1 MNAGP
6 ETATA
11 QTAAQALETRRARY
25 QALFTAA
32 GLVGL
37 AVGSYL
43 VLMSGYCPTGHSCLA
58 QGSIGAGFVA
68 AGFLAV
74 IGVGVLGSLLLALAL
89 SFLGVG
95 AGALVGGTRGA
106 GWVGM
111 VIGGEFVAM
120 GLILLGVQQW
130 QTRRRRRIAQDEARL
145 WESGRPGRAVV
156 ADVDD
161 AGRRTGRD
169 RIVTLTLRVDPGD
182 GGELYTADLEYRAQP
197 GMIPRPGDL
206 HVVRIDPD
214 DPTRIV
220 VGPKE
225 VTGEAPSQVQ

>member
-6 ETATA
+6 ETATTE
-11 QTAAQALETRRARY
+11 TAAQALETRRARY
-25 QALFTAA
+25 QVLFTAS
-32 GLVGL
+32 GLAGL

-43 VLMSGYCPTGHSCLA
+43 VLMSGYCPPGHSCLV

-95 AGALVGGTRGA
+95 AGALLGGTRGA

-120 GLILLGVQQW
+120 GLILLGVQRW
-130 QTRRRRRIAQDEARL
+130 QTRRRLRIAQDEARL

-182 GGELYTADLEYRAQP
+182 GGELYTADVEYQAEPGMVPQP
-197 GMIPRPGDL
+197 GDV
-206 HVVRIDPD
+206 HVVRLDPD
-214 DPTRIV
+214 DRTRIV

-225 VTGEAPSQVQ
+225 VTDEVPPQVG